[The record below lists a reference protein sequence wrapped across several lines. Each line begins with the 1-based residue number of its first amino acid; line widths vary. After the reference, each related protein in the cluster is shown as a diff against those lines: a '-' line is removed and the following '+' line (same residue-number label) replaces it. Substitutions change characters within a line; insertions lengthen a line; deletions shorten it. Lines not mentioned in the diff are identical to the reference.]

1 MNDFDE
7 NVDEDNI
14 GNILENAVEEKTE
27 RYR

>member
-14 GNILENAVEEKTE
+14 GNILENAVEEKTG